1 MNTGC
6 HPDFK
11 DPPSRPRTGAN
22 PGQTPNEHPTYRV
35 RVSPPP
41 PRTWRDS
48 QRPATVVSPGQ
59 IRDHS
64 VKGRARPRRAAPD
77 SAPHQDL
84 GAKPQPTR
92 SMGPYRPTAGT
103 REGPPRTR
111 TWELKTFFVKSSP
124 GPDPFR
130 GQNCAKFARHRNP
143 ILHSSKHRDKTL
155 LQSLLKDIYLSTA
168 SHSRS
173 PTTG

>member
-77 SAPHQDL
+77 SAPHQNL

-103 REGPPRTR
+103 REGPPRS
-111 TWELKTFFVKSSP
+111 LAGKP
-124 GPDPFR
+124 LAGFR
-130 GQNCAKFARHRNP
+130 ATPSRRIPVLYGMVVYAIRFNNQLLHRQP
-143 ILHSSKHRDKTL
+143 TL
-155 LQSLLKDIYLSTA
+155 RKRRLGENWGFRPSF
-168 SHSRS
+168 
-173 PTTG
+173 